1 MRTHFLQWFPLMH
14 PPHMDLQVKVSSC
27 PVATL
32 ITLEIFYLLMHSPEM
47 IDQSFLLSK
56 LFATLITLKLCGVS
70 SFMFWD
76 VALIVSQMSVKIF
89 GQSATPGTVNNC

>member
-1 MRTHFLQWFPLMH
+1 MH

-27 PVATL
+27 PIATL

-76 VALIVSQMSVKIF
+76 IALIVSQMSVKIF